1 METLILSCVIVDDEP
16 MALNLVESYVDKTPF
31 LKLKKK
37 CGSAIEAVEYLQNE
51 NVDVLFLDIQMP
63 DLTGLELSKMVSK
76 DTRIIFTTAFD
87 QYALEGFK
95 VEALDYLLKPFD
107 YAEFLTAANKARTWF
122 NLLHVSSTSK
132 NAHKILTDSSDKKE
146 FLFVKSEYKQLRI
159 KLSDVLYFEGLKD
172 YIKIWLKDNP
182 KPILTLMSLKSL
194 EEELPKS
201 EFMRVHRSFIVS
213 LKNIEVIERS
223 QIIINKQRIT
233 VSEQY
238 KPTFLEFI
246 NQNSL
251 NN

>member
-1 METLILSCVIVDDEP
+1 MSHIKISCVIVDDEP
-16 MALNLVESYVDKTPF
+16 MALNLVESYVEKTPF
-31 LKLKKK
+31 LELKQK
-37 CGSAIEAVEYLQNE
+37 CSSAIEAMEFIKEQP
-51 NVDVLFLDIQMP
+51 VDLLFLDIQMP
-63 DLTGLELSKMVSK
+63 DLTGIEFSKMLPK
-76 DTRIIFTTAFD
+76 ETRVIFTTAFD

-107 YAEFLTAANKARTWF
+107 YAEFLAAANKASTWF
-122 NLLHVSSTSK
+122 KLLKGKPQNEVSE
-132 NAHKILTDSSDKKE
+132 AKE

-194 EEELPKS
+194 QEELPGTQ
-201 EFMRVHRSFIVS
+201 FLRVHRSFIVS

-223 QIIINKQRIT
+223 QIIINNQRIT

-238 KPTFLEFI
+238 KPAFLEFV
-246 NQNSL
+246 NSNSL
-251 NN
+251 

>member
-1 METLILSCVIVDDEP
+1 MEAIQITCMIVDDEP
-16 MALNLVESYVDKTPF
+16 MAVNLVESYVEKTPY

-37 CGSAIEAVEYLQNE
+37 CNSAIEAMQYLNTE
-51 NVDVLFLDIQMP
+51 KVDLLFLDIQMP
-63 DLTGLELSKMVSK
+63 DLTGLEFSKMLPKQSRV
-76 DTRIIFTTAFD
+76 IFTTAFD

-107 YAEFLTAANKARTWF
+107 YAEFLTASNKALEYFSLVRGKASTTV
-122 NLLHVSSTSK
+122 VSEE
-132 NAHKILTDSSDKKE
+132 KE

-159 KLSDVLYFEGLKD
+159 KLADVLYFEGLKD

-194 EEELPKS
+194 EKELR
-201 EFMRVHRSFIVS
+201 ETHFMRVHRSFIVS

-223 QIIINKQRIT
+223 QIIINEQRIT

-238 KPTFLEFI
+238 KPKFLAFI
-246 NQNSL
+246 NNNSL
-251 NN
+251 